1 MSFYRYLK
9 EHWIFSLCFAFIGLS
24 LEAILFLFNFYT
36 WVMIYF
42 AVVCVLGYLGC
53 MYVEYSHSKRYLKD
67 LQEKTDAIEDR
78 YLLYEMTLMDDT
90 QEQQILK
97 DIFYKMEVSMNE
109 KVSHYKD
116 NVQDYKE
123 YMETW
128 VHEIK
133 IPLATQRMILA
144 NGAEDVAELGSQID
158 RIEGY
163 VEQAL
168 FYARSNEVEKD
179 YLVTT
184 IVMQDVVNE
193 VLRKERKRL
202 REKQVGLSLE
212 DLDVEVMSDAK
223 WIAFILG
230 QLLDNCI
237 KYAPAE
243 EPLKLKMF
251 CEKKAEAVVFHLI
264 DNGLG
269 IKASE
274 VDRVFEKGFTGTNGR
289 IGKKSTGF
297 GLYLCKKLAN
307 RLGHE
312 IAIKSKE
319 GEGTEVMLAFPV
331 SSMTKIALGAVE

>member
-1 MSFYRYLK
+1 MSFSRYIK
-9 EHWIFSLCFAFIGLS
+9 EHWIWTIWFAFIGLS
-24 LEAILFLFNFYT
+24 VEAILFLFNFYF

-42 AVVCVLGYLGC
+42 AIVMVTGYFFS
-53 MYVEYSHSKRYLKD
+53 MYVEYSHSKRYLPE
-67 LQEKTDAIEDR
+67 LQEKVEAIEES
-78 YLLYEMTLMDDT
+78 YLVYEMMLAEDT
-90 QEQQILK
+90 QEEQILK
-97 DIFYKMEVSMNE
+97 EVFYQMEVGMNE
-109 KVSHYKD
+109 KVSQYKE

-144 NGAEDVAELGSQID
+144 NMKDGTSELGAEID

-179 YLVTT
+179 YLVTSL
-184 IVMQDVVNE
+184 VMQDVVNE

-202 REKQVGLSLE
+202 REKRVELSLE
-212 DLDVEVMSDAK
+212 DLDIEVMSDAK

-230 QLLDNCI
+230 QLMDNCI

-243 EPLKLKMF
+243 EPLKLKMY

-297 GLYLCKKLAN
+297 GLYLCKKLSN

-312 IAIKSKE
+312 IAIKSTE
-319 GEGTEVMLAFPV
+319 GEGTEVMLIFPV
-331 SSMTKIALGAVE
+331 SSMTEIAL